1 MAENEYVIVNK
12 ADFEKIGNAVRTSNG
27 TTDKYSISELADAV
41 ANSIV
46 PPTNEAY
53 KMLTTNA
60 SGNAQW
66 VDRLA
71 YPLDNATTYIDVGG
85 NAKFVMITKDL
96 PTLEQLQNGTF
107 TFWLCQEL
115 TDGTKEEYS
124 YSGVTANAMDENN
137 ILWFFIPGNA
147 PTPLLQSSSSSSSSP
162 PIGLVCLEDNFT
174 FQGLTISEKGV
185 YVMYYEEPNGGGE

>member
-1 MAENEYVIVNK
+1 MLC
-12 ADFEKIGNAVRTSNG
+12 GTSNG

-71 YPLDNATTYIDVGG
+71 YPLDNATKYIDAGG

-107 TFWLCQEL
+107 TFWFCEEL
-115 TDGTKEEYS
+115 SNGTKEENTYN
-124 YSGVTANAMDENN
+124 GVTARAMDENN
-137 ILWFFIPGNA
+137 ILWFFLVAVGEES
-147 PTPLLQSSSSSSSSP
+147 Q
-162 PIGLVCLEDNFT
+162 GLGFACLEDNFT
-174 FQGLTISEKGV
+174 LQGLTIPEKGV
-185 YVMYYEEPNGGGE
+185 YVLYQESSGGGK

>member
-27 TTDKYSISELADAV
+27 TTNKYSISELADAV

-60 SGNAQW
+60 NGNAQW

-71 YPLDNATTYIDVGG
+71 YPLDNATKYIDAGG
-85 NAKFVMITKDL
+85 NFKFVMITKDL

-115 TDGTKEEYS
+115 TDGTKEEYR

-137 ILWFFIPGNA
+137 ILWFFVPRNT
-147 PTPLLQSSSSSSSSP
+147 PTPMSSSSSSN
-162 PIGLVCLEDNFT
+162 PISLVCLEDNFT
-174 FQGLTISEKGV
+174 IGELTIPEKGV
-185 YVMYYEEPNGGGE
+185 YVMYYEEPNGGGK

>member
-1 MAENEYVIVNK
+1 MAGNEYVIVNK

-71 YPLDNATTYIDVGG
+71 YPLDNATTYIDAGG
-85 NAKFVMITKDL
+85 NFKFVMITKDL

-115 TDGTKEEYS
+115 TDGTKEENS
-124 YSGVTANAMDENN
+124 YSGVTAIAQDENN
-137 ILWFFIPGNA
+137 ILWFFVPGN
-147 PTPLLQSSSSSSSSP
+147 TSTLKSSSSSSN
-162 PIGLVCLEDNFT
+162 PIGLVCLEDNFNI
-174 FQGLTISEKGV
+174 GELTIPEKGV
-185 YVMYYEEPNGGGE
+185 YVMYYEGGGK

>member
-71 YPLDNATTYIDVGG
+71 YPLDNTTKYIDDG
-85 NAKFVMITKDL
+85 NGVKIVMITKDL

-107 TFWLCQEL
+107 SFWLCQEL
-115 TDGTKEEYS
+115 DDGTKEETS
-124 YSGVTANAMDENN
+124 HSGVTAIAQDENN
-137 ILWFFIPGNA
+137 VLWLFVPGN
-147 PTPLLQSSSSSSSSP
+147 TSTLKSSSSP
-162 PIGLVCLEDNFT
+162 SSFIGFVCFEDNFT
-174 FQGLTISEKGV
+174 FQGLTVQE
-185 YVMYYEEPNGGGE
+185 

>member
-12 ADFEKIGNAVRTSNG
+12 ADFERIGNAVRTSNG

-71 YPLDNATTYIDVGG
+71 YPLENATTYIDGG
-85 NAKFVMITKDL
+85 NGMKMVMITKDL

-115 TDGTKEEYS
+115 TDGTKEETS
-124 YSGVTANAMDENN
+124 YSGVTAIAQDENN
-137 ILWFFIPGNA
+137 VLWVFVPPGN
-147 PTPLLQSSSSSSSSP
+147 TFKQSSSSSSSA

-174 FQGLTISEKGV
+174 LQGLTIPEKGV
-185 YVMYYEEPNGGGE
+185 YVMYYEEPNGGGK

>member
-71 YPLDNATTYIDVGG
+71 YPLDNATTYIDGSNG
-85 NAKFVMITKDL
+85 MKMVMITKDL

-115 TDGTKEEYS
+115 SDGTKEENS
-124 YSGVTANAMDENN
+124 YSGVTASAMDENN
-137 ILWFFIPGNA
+137 VLWVFSG
-147 PTPLLQSSSSSSSSP
+147 T
-162 PIGLVCLEDNFT
+162 IGEEFMQFGFACMEDNFT
-174 FQGLTISEKGV
+174 FQDLTIPEKGV
-185 YVMYYEEPNGGGE
+185 YVLYYEELNGGGK

>member
-12 ADFEKIGNAVRTSNG
+12 ADFEKIGNAVRASNG

-71 YPLDNATTYIDVGG
+71 YPLENATTYIDGG
-85 NAKFVMITKDL
+85 NGMKMVMITKDL

-107 TFWLCQEL
+107 TFWVCQEL
-115 TDGTKEEYS
+115 SDGTKEEAN
-124 YSGVTANAMDENN
+124 YSGVTAIAQDENN
-137 ILWFFIPGNA
+137 VLWVFVPPGN
-147 PTPLLQSSSSSSSSP
+147 TFKQSSSSPSSGGF
-162 PIGLVCLEDNFT
+162 IGFVCFEDNFT
-174 FQGLTISEKGV
+174 FQGLTIPEKGV
-185 YVMYYEEPNGGGE
+185 YVMYYEESSGGGK

>member
-71 YPLDNATTYIDVGG
+71 YPLDNTTTYIDGG
-85 NAKFVMITKDL
+85 NGMKMVMITKNL

-107 TFWLCQEL
+107 TFWLCEEL
-115 TDGTKEEYS
+115 SNGTKEENS
-124 YSGVTANAMDENN
+124 YSDVTAIAVDENN
-137 ILWFFIPGNA
+137 VLWFFAVDEDSIEFGFA
-147 PTPLLQSSSSSSSSP
+147 
-162 PIGLVCLEDNFT
+162 CFEDNFT
-174 FQGLTISEKGV
+174 FQGFTIPEKGV
-185 YVMYYEEPNGGGE
+185 YVLYYNGGGK

>member
-71 YPLDNATTYIDVGG
+71 YPLDNSTKYIDLGNGG
-85 NAKFVMITKDL
+85 RMVMITKDL

-107 TFWLCQEL
+107 TFWACQEL
-115 TDGTKEEYS
+115 TDGTKEENS
-124 YSGVTANAMDENN
+124 YSGVTAIAQDENN
-137 ILWFFIPGNA
+137 ILWFFVPPGNTYKQR
-147 PTPLLQSSSSSSSSP
+147 PSSSSSD
-162 PIGLVCLEDNFT
+162 PIGLVCLEDNFNI
-174 FQGLTISEKGV
+174 GELTIPEKGV
-185 YVMYYEEPNGGGE
+185 YVMYYEEPDGGGK

>member
-71 YPLDNATTYIDVGG
+71 YPLDNSTKYIEGG
-85 NAKFVMITKDL
+85 GGLRYVLITKDL

-115 TDGTKEEYS
+115 SDGTKEENS
-124 YSGVTANAMDENN
+124 YSGVTADALNENN
-137 ILWFFIPGNA
+137 AFWFFSVAVGEEIQDFGFA
-147 PTPLLQSSSSSSSSP
+147 
-162 PIGLVCLEDNFT
+162 CLEDNFT
-174 FQGLTISEKGV
+174 FQGITIPEKGV
-185 YVMYYEEPNGGGE
+185 YVMYYEEPNGGGK

>member
-71 YPLDNATTYIDVGG
+71 YPLDNSTMYIDGG
-85 NAKFVMITKDL
+85 RGLRYVLITKDL
-96 PTLEQLQNGTF
+96 PTLEQLQNGKF
-107 TFWLCQEL
+107 TFWVCQEL
-115 TDGTKEEYS
+115 SNGTKRENS
-124 YSGVTANAMDENN
+124 YSGVTAIAVDENHV
-137 ILWFFIPGNA
+137 LWLFSVAVGEEPKDLGFA
-147 PTPLLQSSSSSSSSP
+147 
-162 PIGLVCLEDNFT
+162 CLEDNFT
-174 FQGLTISEKGV
+174 IGELTIPEKGV
-185 YVMYYEEPNGGGE
+185 YVMYYEN

>member
-12 ADFEKIGNAVRTSNG
+12 ADFEKIGNAVRARNG

-71 YPLDNATTYIDVGG
+71 YPLDNATKYIDGG
-85 NAKFVMITKDL
+85 NGMKMVMITKDL

-107 TFWLCQEL
+107 TFWVCQEL
-115 TDGTKEEYS
+115 SNGTKEENS
-124 YSGVTANAMDENN
+124 YSGVTAIAQDENN
-137 ILWFFIPGNA
+137 ALWLFAPGN
-147 PTPLLQSSSSSSSSP
+147 TFKQSSSSPSSGL
-162 PIGLVCLEDNFT
+162 PIGLVCFEDNFT
-174 FQGLTISEKGV
+174 FQGLTIPEKGV
-185 YVMYYEEPNGGGE
+185 YVVYYEESSGGGK

>member
-12 ADFEKIGNAVRTSNG
+12 ADFEKIGNAVRASNG

-71 YPLDNATTYIDVGG
+71 YPLENATKYIEGG
-85 NAKFVMITKDL
+85 EGMKIVMITKDL

-107 TFWLCQEL
+107 TFWAYQEL
-115 TDGTKEEYS
+115 SDGTKEENS
-124 YSGVTANAMDENN
+124 YSGVTAIAMDENN
-137 ILWFFIPGNA
+137 ILWLFSVAVGEKSKDFGFA
-147 PTPLLQSSSSSSSSP
+147 
-162 PIGLVCLEDNFT
+162 CLEDNFT
-174 FQGLTISEKGV
+174 LQGLTIPEKGV
-185 YVMYYEEPNGGGE
+185 YVFYYEE

>member
-12 ADFEKIGNAVRTSNG
+12 ADFEKIGNAVRASNG

-71 YPLDNATTYIDVGG
+71 YPLENATKYIDDGKF
-85 NAKFVMITKDL
+85 KFVMITKDL

-107 TFWLCQEL
+107 TFWICQEF
-115 TDGTKEEYS
+115 DNGTKEENS
-124 YSGVTANAMDENN
+124 YSGVTAIAQDENN
-137 ILWFFIPGNA
+137 VLWVFVLNSS
-147 PTPLLQSSSSSSSSP
+147 TRKSNSSSSSSG
-162 PIGLVCLEDNFT
+162 PIGLVCFEDNFT
-174 FQGLTISEKGV
+174 IGELTIPEKGV
-185 YVMYYEEPNGGGE
+185 YAYYAELSGGEE

>member
-12 ADFEKIGNAVRTSNG
+12 ADFEKIGNAVRASNG

-71 YPLDNATTYIDVGG
+71 YPLENATKYIDGGDNAKIVL
-85 NAKFVMITKDL
+85 ITKDL

-115 TDGTKEEYS
+115 NNGTKKENS
-124 YSGVTANAMDENN
+124 YSGVTANAVDENN
-137 ILWFFIPGNA
+137 VLWFFSVAVGEEPQEFGF
-147 PTPLLQSSSSSSSSP
+147 
-162 PIGLVCLEDNFT
+162 VCLEDNFT

-185 YVMYYEEPNGGGE
+185 YVMYYEEPNGGGK

>member
-71 YPLDNATTYIDVGG
+71 YPLDNSTKYIDAEG

-96 PTLEQLQNGTF
+96 PTLEQLQNGKF
-107 TFWLCQEL
+107 TFWACQEL
-115 TDGTKEEYS
+115 SDGTKEEAS
-124 YSGVTANAMDENN
+124 YSGVTAIAQDENN
-137 ILWFFIPGNA
+137 VLWFFVPGNTYSQR
-147 PTPLLQSSSSSSSSP
+147 PSSSSSSP
-162 PIGLVCLEDNFT
+162 IGLVCFEDNFT
-174 FQGLTISEKGV
+174 IGELTIPEKGV
-185 YVMYYEEPNGGGE
+185 YVMYYDE

>member
-12 ADFEKIGNAVRTSNG
+12 ADFEKIGNAVRASNG
-27 TTDKYSISELADAV
+27 TTNKYSISELANAV

-71 YPLDNATTYIDVGG
+71 YPLDNATTYIDSG
-85 NAKFVMITKDL
+85 NGMKMVMITKDL

-115 TDGTKEEYS
+115 DDGTKEETS
-124 YSGVTANAMDENN
+124 YSGVTAIAQDENN
-137 ILWFFIPGNA
+137 VLWVFVPGN
-147 PTPLLQSSSSSSSSP
+147 TFGQSSSSPSSF
-162 PIGLVCLEDNFT
+162 IGLVCFEDNFT
-174 FQGLTISEKGV
+174 FQGLTIPEKGV
-185 YVMYYEEPNGGGE
+185 YVLYYEEPNGGGK

>member
-46 PPTNEAY
+46 PPTSEAY

-71 YPLDNATTYIDVGG
+71 YPLENATKYIDNGSL
-85 NAKFVMITKDL
+85 KLVMITKDL

-107 TFWLCQEL
+107 TFWFCREL
-115 TDGTKEEYS
+115 TDGTKEENS
-124 YSGVTANAMDENN
+124 YNGVTASTADENN
-137 ILWFFIPGNA
+137 VLWSFSV
-147 PTPLLQSSSSSSSSP
+147 TVDEKSLEC
-162 PIGLVCLEDNFT
+162 GLACLEDNFT
-174 FQGLTISEKGV
+174 FQDLTIPEKGIWV
-185 YVMYYEEPNGGGE
+185 FYQESSGGGK

>member
-12 ADFEKIGNAVRTSNG
+12 ADFEKIGNAVRASNG
-27 TTDKYSISELADAV
+27 TTDKYSISELADAI

-71 YPLDNATTYIDVGG
+71 YPLENATTYIDDGRGLRYVL
-85 NAKFVMITKDL
+85 ITKDL
-96 PTLEQLQNGTF
+96 PTLEQLQNSTF

-115 TDGTKEEYS
+115 SDGTKEENS
-124 YSGVTANAMDENN
+124 YSGVTANAVDENN
-137 ILWFFIPGNA
+137 VLWLFSVAVGEDSKQFGFA
-147 PTPLLQSSSSSSSSP
+147 
-162 PIGLVCLEDNFT
+162 CLEDNFT
-174 FQGLTISEKGV
+174 FQGLTIPEKGV
-185 YVMYYEEPNGGGE
+185 YVLYYEEPNGGGK

>member
-46 PPTNEAY
+46 PPTSEGY
-53 KMLTTNA
+53 KMLATNA

-71 YPLDNATTYIDVGG
+71 YPLENATKYI
-85 NAKFVMITKDL
+85 NMSYNQRYVMITKDL

-107 TFWLCQEL
+107 TFWMCQEL
-115 TDGTKEEYS
+115 TDGTKEEKS
-124 YSGVTANAMDENN
+124 YSGVTASAVDGNN
-137 ILWFFIPGNA
+137 VLWEFSVEVGEDSNYFGIA
-147 PTPLLQSSSSSSSSP
+147 
-162 PIGLVCLEDNFT
+162 CLEDNFT
-174 FQGLTISEKGV
+174 FQGLTIPEKGV
-185 YVMYYEEPNGGGE
+185 YVIYEEAGEK

>member
-71 YPLDNATTYIDVGG
+71 YPLENATTYIDGG
-85 NAKFVMITKDL
+85 NGMKMVMITKNL

-115 TDGTKEEYS
+115 SDGTKEETS
-124 YSGVTANAMDENN
+124 YSGVTAIAQDENN
-137 ILWFFIPGNA
+137 VLWIFVQGN
-147 PTPLLQSSSSSSSSP
+147 TFKQSSSSSSSS

-174 FQGLTISEKGV
+174 FQGLTIPEKGV
-185 YVMYYEEPNGGGE
+185 YVLYYEEPNGGGK

>member
-71 YPLDNATTYIDVGG
+71 YPLDNSTKYIDGG
-85 NAKFVMITKDL
+85 NGMKTVMITKDL

-107 TFWLCQEL
+107 TFCICQEL
-115 TDGTKEEYS
+115 SDDTKEETS
-124 YSGVTANAMDENN
+124 YSGVTAIAQDGNN
-137 ILWFFIPGNA
+137 ILWFFVLGN
-147 PTPLLQSSSSSSSSP
+147 TFKQSSSSSN
-162 PIGLVCLEDNFT
+162 PIGLVCFEDNFT
-174 FQGLTISEKGV
+174 IGELTIPEKGV
-185 YVMYYEEPNGGGE
+185 YVLYYEGPDGGGK

>member
-12 ADFEKIGNAVRTSNG
+12 ADFEKIGDAVRTSNG

-46 PPTNEAY
+46 PPTSGTY
-53 KMLTTNA
+53 KMLATNA

-71 YPLDNATTYIDVGG
+71 YPLENATKYIDGG
-85 NAKFVMITKDL
+85 NRMKKVMITKDL

-115 TDGTKEEYS
+115 SDGTKEEYR

-137 ILWFFIPGNA
+137 ILWFFVPGNT
-147 PTPLLQSSSSSSSSP
+147 PTPMSSSSSSSN
-162 PIGLVCLEDNFT
+162 PIGLVCLKDNFT
-174 FQGLTISEKGV
+174 IGESTIPEKGV
-185 YVMYYEEPNGGGE
+185 YVMYYEEPNGGGK

>member
-1 MAENEYVIVNK
+1 MAGNEYVIVNK

-71 YPLDNATTYIDVGG
+71 YPLDNSTKYIDLGNGG
-85 NAKFVMITKDL
+85 RMVMITKDL

-115 TDGTKEEYS
+115 SNGTKRENN
-124 YSGVTANAMDENN
+124 YSGVTASAMDENN
-137 ILWFFIPGNA
+137 VLWLFSVVVGEEPQELGFA
-147 PTPLLQSSSSSSSSP
+147 
-162 PIGLVCLEDNFT
+162 CLEDNFT
-174 FQGLTISEKGV
+174 FQGMTIPEKGV
-185 YVMYYEEPNGGGE
+185 YVLYYDESSGGGK

>member
-71 YPLDNATTYIDVGG
+71 YPLENATKYIDAGG
-85 NAKFVMITKDL
+85 NFKFVMITKDL

-107 TFWLCQEL
+107 TFWVCQEL
-115 TDGTKEEYS
+115 SDGTKEEAN
-124 YSGVTANAMDENN
+124 YSGVTAIAQDENN
-137 ILWFFIPGNA
+137 VLWLFVPPGN
-147 PTPLLQSSSSSSSSP
+147 TFKQSSSSSSSA

-174 FQGLTISEKGV
+174 LQGLTIPEKGV
-185 YVMYYEEPNGGGE
+185 YVMYYEEPNGGGK

>member
-12 ADFEKIGNAVRTSNG
+12 ADFEKIGNAVRASNG

-71 YPLDNATTYIDVGG
+71 YPLENATTYIDGG
-85 NAKFVMITKDL
+85 NGMKMVMITKDL

-115 TDGTKEEYS
+115 DDGTKEETS
-124 YSGVTANAMDENN
+124 HSGVTAIAVDKNN
-137 ILWFFIPGNA
+137 ILWIFAPGN
-147 PTPLLQSSSSSSSSP
+147 TYSQSSSSSE
-162 PIGLVCLEDNFT
+162 PIGFVCFEDNFT
-174 FQGLTISEKGV
+174 FQGLTIPEKGI
-185 YVMYYEEPNGGGE
+185 YVMYYEESSGGGK